1 MRSSGG
7 AHFGGGCANRFEYQ
21 AADDPGTYSPSL
33 HVTSKSLVFATMHD
47 VCVCVSLEGFT
58 TGHVLSLSLASIV
71 LVACGECFA

>member
-47 VCVCVSLEGFT
+47 VCVSLEGFT
-58 TGHVLSLSLASIV
+58 TGHVLSLASNV